1 MLTLP
6 FNPRQLRH
14 IAYVTLFAWTFAL
27 LSGVVNAC
35 LVQSDRHGE
44 LGSLMWQAGPAATG
58 ANLPDTRQ
66 LQKVHQQSEDQGGGL
81 GTDSAKAGCLKFCA
95 DEFSA
100 VTKSN
105 APQVDVVGPLFAAN
119 VPWQSAE
126 PVAAANH
133 WPMAERPASIG
144 PPLFI
149 RFLRLTI

>member
-1 MLTLP
+1 M
-6 FNPRQLRH
+6 
-14 IAYVTLFAWTFAL
+14 TLFAWIFAL

-35 LVQSDRHGE
+35 LVQPDQHGV
-44 LGSLMWQAGPAATG
+44 LGSLSSDAGPATKGAT
-58 ANLPDTRQ
+58 LPATRQ
-66 LQKVHQQSEDQGGGL
+66 LQQVDQQSEDQGDGL
-81 GTDSAKAGCLKFCA
+81 GTDSAKAGCLQFCA

-105 APQVDVVGPLFAAN
+105 ALQVDVVGPCFAAN